1 MITSDKF
8 GDLNYFPASSEF
20 SHIVSEL
27 ERYIETPEESSLKFD
42 FRITSYLTKKTVELA
57 YWAYSYSRN
66 CITIKLL
73 NKDLKVYSN
82 FFGINS
88 EDNFILLDDIKL
100 FALTMNRFEKFNLYG
115 FVEQEICRYILNKIK
130 NKPKELILSTSSV
143 KSRLRSNYL
152 SLKQIQE
159 GGPSQS
165 RLDKLE
171 TEIVHYLSN
180 FLLQQKAECEIYQ
193 HHILPL
199 KIADIKLVFPWFE
212 ERLVKDLA
220 DSNKQFDYN
229 VFSKLKATYHL
240 SDKFLKL
247 YLDEL
252 SKSSKRRTY
261 YAIVTEESYK
271 FVLNLLWN
279 NRKGEEEFKHYCEIL
294 LNEFPDSISFSCP
307 SNTSIS
313 EEQDSIIRPIFNK
326 IVLEREAKGW

>member
-8 GDLNYFPASSEF
+8 GDLNYFLASSEF
-20 SHIVSEL
+20 SHIVTEL
-27 ERYIETPEESSLKFD
+27 ERYIETPEESSLTFNFKV
-42 FRITSYLTKKTVELA
+42 TSILTPWLTQFA
-57 YWAYSYSRN
+57 YWAYSYSQN

-73 NKDLKVYSN
+73 NKDLKVYN
-82 FFGINS
+82 EFGVKS
-88 EDNFILLDDIKL
+88 DSNFILLDDIKL
-100 FALTMNRFEKFNLYG
+100 FALTLSRLGKFNTEG
-115 FVEQEICRYILNKIK
+115 FVEQEICKYILNKIK
-130 NKPKELILSTSSV
+130 NKPKELILSTSTV
-143 KSRLRSNYL
+143 KSKLRSNYL

-159 GGPSQS
+159 SGLSQS

-171 TEIVHYLSN
+171 SEIVHYLSK
-180 FLLQQKAECEIYQ
+180 FLLQQEAENQIYK

-199 KIADIKLVFPWFE
+199 KVADIKLVFPQFE

-229 VFSKLKATYHL
+229 VFRKLKATYHL

-261 YAIVTEESYK
+261 YAIVTKESYK
-271 FVLNLLWN
+271 FILNLLWN

-294 LNEFPDSISFSCP
+294 LNEFPDSIRFSCP

-313 EEQDSIIRPIFNK
+313 EKQDSIVLPIFKK

>member
-130 NKPKELILSTSSV
+130 NKTKELILSTSSV

>member
-220 DSNKQFDYN
+220 DSNKQFEYN

>member
-1 MITSDKF
+1 LITSDKS
-8 GDLNYFPASSEF
+8 GELNYFPASSEF
-20 SHIVSEL
+20 SHIVTEL
-27 ERYIETPEESSLKFD
+27 EKYIETPEESSLTFD
-42 FRITSYLTKKTVELA
+42 FKITNYLTSWETQFA
-57 YWAYSYSRN
+57 YWVYSYSRN

-73 NKDLKVYSN
+73 NKDLKIYRN
-82 FFGINS
+82 FGVKS
-88 EDNFILLDDIKL
+88 TDNFILLDDIKL
-100 FALTMNRFEKFNLYG
+100 FAVTWNRVTKFNSYG
-115 FVEQEICRYILNKIK
+115 FVEQEICDYILNKIK

-159 GGPSQS
+159 SRLSQS

-171 TEIVHYLSN
+171 SEIVHYLSK
-180 FLLQQKAECEIYQ
+180 FLLQQEAENQIYK

-199 KIADIKLVFPWFE
+199 KVADIKLVFPQFE

-229 VFSKLKATYHL
+229 VFRKLKATYHL

-261 YAIVTEESYK
+261 YAIVTKESYK
-271 FVLNLLWN
+271 FILNLLWN

-294 LNEFPDSISFSCP
+294 LNEFPDSIRFSCP

-313 EEQDSIIRPIFNK
+313 EKQDSIVLPIFKK

>member
-1 MITSDKF
+1 MITSDKS

-20 SHIVSEL
+20 SHIVTEL
-27 ERYIETPEESSLKFD
+27 EKYIETPEESSLIFD
-42 FRITSYLTKKTVELA
+42 FKITNYLTKSTVQFA
-57 YWAYSYSRN
+57 YWTYSYSRN

-73 NKDLKVYSN
+73 NKDLKIYRN
-82 FFGINS
+82 FGVNS

-100 FALTMNRFEKFNLYG
+100 FALTLRRFDKFNYEG
-115 FVEQEICRYILNKIK
+115 FVEQEICDYILNKIK

-143 KSRLRSNYL
+143 KSKLHSNYL

-159 GGPSQS
+159 SGLSQS

-171 TEIVHYLSN
+171 TEIVHYLSK
-180 FLLQQKAECEIYQ
+180 FLLQQEAENQIYK

-199 KIADIKLVFPWFE
+199 KVADIKLVFPRFE

>member
-1 MITSDKF
+1 MITSDKS
-8 GDLNYFPASSEF
+8 DNNYFPASSEF

-27 ERYIETPEESSLKFD
+27 ERYIDTPEESSLTFD
-42 FRITSYLTKKTVELA
+42 FKVTAILTPWLTQFA
-57 YWAYSYSRN
+57 YWTYSYSRN

-73 NKDLKVYSN
+73 NKDLKVYN
-82 FFGINS
+82 EFGVKS
-88 EDNFILLDDIKL
+88 DSNFILLDDIKL
-100 FALTMNRFEKFNLYG
+100 FALTLSRLGKFNTEG
-115 FVEQEICRYILNKIK
+115 FVEQEICKYVLNKIK
-130 NKPKELILSTSSV
+130 NKPKELILSTSTV
-143 KSRLRSNYL
+143 KSKLRSNYL

-159 GGPSQS
+159 SGLSQS

-171 TEIVHYLSN
+171 SEIVHYLSK
-180 FLLQQKAECEIYQ
+180 FLLQQEAENQIYK

-199 KIADIKLVFPWFE
+199 KVADIKLVFPQFE

-229 VFSKLKATYHL
+229 VFRKLKATYHL

-261 YAIVTEESYK
+261 YAIVTKESYK
-271 FVLNLLWN
+271 FILNLLWN

-294 LNEFPDSISFSCP
+294 LNEFPDSIRFSCP

-313 EEQDSIIRPIFNK
+313 EKQDSIVLPIFKK

>member
-1 MITSDKF
+1 MITSDKS
-8 GDLNYFPASSEF
+8 DNNYFPASSEF

-27 ERYIETPEESSLKFD
+27 ERYIETPEESSLTFNFKV
-42 FRITSYLTKKTVELA
+42 TSILTPWLTQFA
-57 YWAYSYSRN
+57 YWVYSYSQN

-73 NKDLKVYSN
+73 NKDLKVYN
-82 FFGINS
+82 EFGVKS
-88 EDNFILLDDIKL
+88 DSNFILLDDIKL
-100 FALTMNRFEKFNLYG
+100 FALTLSRLGKFNTEG
-115 FVEQEICRYILNKIK
+115 FVEQEICKYILNKIK
-130 NKPKELILSTSSV
+130 NKPKELILSTSTV
-143 KSRLRSNYL
+143 KSKLRSNYL

-159 GGPSQS
+159 SGLSQS

-171 TEIVHYLSN
+171 SEIVHYLSK
-180 FLLQQKAECEIYQ
+180 FLLQQEAENQIYK

-199 KIADIKLVFPWFE
+199 KVADIKLVFPQFE

-229 VFSKLKATYHL
+229 VFRKLKATYHL

-261 YAIVTEESYK
+261 YAIVTKESYK
-271 FVLNLLWN
+271 FILNLLWN

-294 LNEFPDSISFSCP
+294 LNEFPDSIRFSCP

-313 EEQDSIIRPIFNK
+313 EKQDSIVLPIFKK

>member
-1 MITSDKF
+1 MITSEKSD
-8 GDLNYFPASSEF
+8 NYFPASSEF

-27 ERYIETPEESSLKFD
+27 EKYIETPEESSLTFD
-42 FRITSYLTKKTVELA
+42 FGITSYLTKWTVQLA
-57 YWAYSYSRN
+57 YWTYSYSRN

-73 NKDLKVYSN
+73 NKDLKVYN
-82 FFGINS
+82 NFGINS
-88 EDNFILLDDIKL
+88 EDNFILLDDVKL

-115 FVEQEICRYILNKIK
+115 FIEQEICKYVLNKIK

-159 GGPSQS
+159 SGLSQS
-165 RLDKLE
+165 RLDRLE
-171 TEIVHYLSN
+171 SEIVHYLSK
-180 FLLQQKAECEIYQ
+180 FLLQQEAENQIYK

-199 KIADIKLVFPWFE
+199 KVADIKLVFPRFE

-261 YAIVTEESYK
+261 YTIVTEESYK

-307 SNTSIS
+307 LNTSIS
-313 EEQDSIIRPIFNK
+313 EEQDSIVLPIFKK
-326 IVLEREAKGW
+326 IVLEREVKVW

>member
-1 MITSDKF
+1 LITSDKS

-20 SHIVSEL
+20 SHIVTEL
-27 ERYIETPEESSLKFD
+27 EKYIETPEESSLIFD
-42 FRITSYLTKKTVELA
+42 FKITNYLTKSTVQFA
-57 YWAYSYSRN
+57 YWTYSYSRN

-73 NKDLKVYSN
+73 NKDLKIYRN
-82 FFGINS
+82 FGVNS

-100 FALTMNRFEKFNLYG
+100 FALTLRRFDKFNYEG
-115 FVEQEICRYILNKIK
+115 FVEQEICDYILNKIK

-159 GGPSQS
+159 SGPSQS

-212 ERLVKDLA
+212 ERLA
-220 DSNKQFDYN
+220 
-229 VFSKLKATYHL
+229 
-240 SDKFLKL
+240 KFL
-247 YLDEL
+247 
-252 SKSSKRRTY
+252 
-261 YAIVTEESYK
+261 A
-271 FVLNLLWN
+271 N
-279 NRKGEEEFKHYCEIL
+279 
-294 LNEFPDSISFSCP
+294 
-307 SNTSIS
+307 SNTNL
-313 EEQDSIIRPIFNK
+313 F
-326 IVLEREAKGW
+326 

>member
-1 MITSDKF
+1 MITSDKS
-8 GDLNYFPASSEF
+8 GELNYFPASSEF
-20 SHIVSEL
+20 SHIVAEL
-27 ERYIETPEESSLKFD
+27 ERYIETPEESSLTFD
-42 FRITSYLTKKTVELA
+42 FKITNYLTSWETQFA
-57 YWAYSYSRN
+57 YWVYSYSRN

-73 NKDLKVYSN
+73 NKDLKIYRN
-82 FFGINS
+82 FGVKS
-88 EDNFILLDDIKL
+88 TDNFILLDDIKL
-100 FALTMNRFEKFNLYG
+100 FAVTWNRVTKFNSYG
-115 FVEQEICRYILNKIK
+115 FVEQEICKYILNKIK
-130 NKPKELILSTSSV
+130 NKPKELILSTSTV
-143 KSRLRSNYL
+143 KSKLRSNYL

-159 GGPSQS
+159 SELSQS

-171 TEIVHYLSN
+171 SETVHYLSK
-180 FLLQQKAECEIYQ
+180 FLLQQEAENQIYK

-199 KIADIKLVFPWFE
+199 KVADIKLVFPRFE

-294 LNEFPDSISFSCP
+294 LNEFPDSISLSCP

>member
-1 MITSDKF
+1 MITSEKS
-8 GDLNYFPASSEF
+8 GNNYFPASSEF

-27 ERYIETPEESSLKFD
+27 ERYIETPDESSLKFD
-42 FRITSYLTKKTVELA
+42 FKVTSILTKKTVELA

-73 NKDLKVYSN
+73 NKDLKVYNN

-115 FVEQEICRYILNKIK
+115 FVEQEICKYILNKIK
-130 NKPKELILSTSSV
+130 NKPKELILSTSTV
-143 KSRLRSNYL
+143 KSKLRSNYL

-159 GGPSQS
+159 SGLSQS

-171 TEIVHYLSN
+171 TEIVHYLSK
-180 FLLQQKAECEIYQ
+180 FLLQQEAENQIYK

-199 KIADIKLVFPWFE
+199 KVADIKLVFPRFE

-229 VFSKLKATYHL
+229 VFRKLKATYHL

-261 YAIVTEESYK
+261 YAIVTKESYK
-271 FVLNLLWN
+271 FILNLLWN

-294 LNEFPDSISFSCP
+294 LNEFPDSIRFSCP

-313 EEQDSIIRPIFNK
+313 EKQDSIVLPIFKK

>member
-1 MITSDKF
+1 MITSEKS
-8 GDLNYFPASSEF
+8 GNNYFPASSEF

-27 ERYIETPEESSLKFD
+27 ERYIETPDESSLKFD
-42 FRITSYLTKKTVELA
+42 FKVTSILTKKTVELA

-73 NKDLKVYSN
+73 NKDLKVYNN

-115 FVEQEICRYILNKIK
+115 FVEQEICKYILNKIK
-130 NKPKELILSTSSV
+130 NKPKELILSTSTV
-143 KSRLRSNYL
+143 KSKLRSNYL

-159 GGPSQS
+159 SGLSQS
-165 RLDKLE
+165 RPDKLE

-199 KIADIKLVFPWFE
+199 KIADIKLVFPQFE
-212 ERLVKDLA
+212 ERLAKFLA
-220 DSNKQFDYN
+220 NSNKQFDYN
-229 VFSKLKATYHL
+229 VFRKLKATYHL

-271 FVLNLLWN
+271 FVLNLLW
-279 NRKGEEEFKHYCEIL
+279 KTKKSGEEFKHYCEIL
-294 LNEFPDSISFSCP
+294 LNELPESESYPCP
-307 SNTSIS
+307 LNTSLS
-313 EEQDSIIRPIFNK
+313 EEQNSILRPIFDK
-326 IVLEREAKGW
+326 IVLERKGDD